1 MTTTESR
8 LSTESCSVEIID
20 GIGHVTLNQP
30 DRGNPF
36 DLRFNTEISLVA
48 TEMDENPDV
57 RCVLLDAAGKYFSVG
72 ADLKTMTRDRD
83 ELPRFIKNA
92 TAGLHMALSRFAR
105 MDAPLV
111 VAVHALAVGG
121 SVALS
126 AASDFCIAARSAKF
140 YAAYTGIGL
149 VPDGGGTTFV
159 PQRVGLRR
167 ATEFFMRNETWTAN
181 QACQYGLINYVVD
194 DDKLTDEAWTLARE
208 LAAGPTLAFGEIKN
222 LFRSAWEQ
230 PIEAQMERE
239 ARAMSRVTKSEDGW
253 NAVQS
258 VLAKHKPTFRGR

>member
-1 MTTTESR
+1 M
-8 LSTESCSVEIID
+8 LNIESCSVEIVD

-30 DRGNPF
+30 ERGNPF
-36 DLRFNTEISLVA
+36 DLRFTTEIRLVA

-57 RCVLLDAAGKYFSVG
+57 RCVLLDANGKYFSVG

-121 SVALS
+121 SVALA

-149 VPDGGGTTFV
+149 VPDGGGTTFI
-159 PQRVGLRR
+159 PQRVGMRR
-167 ATEFFMRNETWTAN
+167 ATEFFMRNETWTAE
-181 QACQYGLINYVVD
+181 QACEYGLVNYIVND
-194 DDKLTDEAWTLARE
+194 DDLTKEAWSLARE
-208 LAAGPTLAFGEIKN
+208 LAAGPTIAFGEIKN
-222 LFRSAWEQ
+222 LFRSTWEQ

-239 ARAMSRVTKSEDGW
+239 ARAMSRVTKSQDAW
-253 NAVQS
+253 DAVQS
-258 VLAKHKPTFRGR
+258 VLAKQKPTFRGH